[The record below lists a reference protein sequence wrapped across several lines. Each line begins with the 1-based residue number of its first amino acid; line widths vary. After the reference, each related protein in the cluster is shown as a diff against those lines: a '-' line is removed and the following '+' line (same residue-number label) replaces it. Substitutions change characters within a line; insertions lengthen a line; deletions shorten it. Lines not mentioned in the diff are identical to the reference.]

1 MDRTTYEQIDRIE
14 LKIDALL
21 EKIRP
26 DLLEQPKEEEPK
38 GGK

>member
-26 DLLEQPKEEEPK
+26 DLLEQPKEEEQK